1 MVGPVI
7 WALHTDT
14 GLCWP
19 GQSVAQAMVATL
31 ELSRGVR
38 TPSETPL
45 THPCLRVLLQPIFPF
60 PFPILGWDSEAN
72 SMAKLHTRDDRHS
85 ERGS

>member
-19 GQSVAQAMVATL
+19 GQGVAQAMVATP

-45 THPCLRVLLQPIFPF
+45 THPCLQGAAATH
-60 PFPILGWDSEAN
+60 FPISISNPGV
-72 SMAKLHTRDDRHS
+72 
-85 ERGS
+85 GQ